1 MTAYQPTT
9 DTVTLSSNAVL
20 YLALRRVFHFV
31 FLSCVVSLFIYV
43 SMHGPIRGNAAIVV
57 ALGALG
63 AFFVGVFLLILAI
76 QLAYNYFLVS
86 SYRIQMRPDG
96 VALHYGVFN
105 TSNEVLLFSK
115 IQDIVINCNILER
128 MMGLAT
134 LTVQNAMSKPE
145 VIPGLDAEAAE
156 ELREQILDRVNRA
169 N

>member
-105 TSNEVLLFSK
+105 TSNEVLLFAK
-115 IQDIVINCNILER
+115 I
-128 MMGLAT
+128 
-134 LTVQNAMSKPE
+134 
-145 VIPGLDAEAAE
+145 
-156 ELREQILDRVNRA
+156 
-169 N
+169 